1 MKKVY
6 VDGLLQEW
14 GEKFFSKRNSWAPP
28 GGGGRPHPAGTLGR
42 GRNTAARPKVSKA
55 SGGGGSAKLDAR
67 DVRGRLRQLVNK
79 KTPQVMVK
87 IYKGGRG
94 MKQIRTHMRYISRA
108 GAVVVVDQDGIRTE
122 GMDAVR
128 EIAEDWKYGRVT
140 IEELSERREAVN
152 VVLSMPEG
160 TDPIAVQKAARDFAG
175 REFANHKYVM
185 ALHTIDTPAFEEDK
199 NDPPSPNPHV
209 HLIVQSLG
217 LDGTR
222 LNPRKADLHRWREDF
237 AQALREHGVEAA
249 ATSRIDRLHRP
260 HGEKQVRRK
269 MKERGAKFTKPY
281 QHTDKNEIIRKA
293 EHSEKAKR
301 EQYVQAARILMGSD
315 EPSDQLL
322 AQEMAARFDFE
333 RPTPPPPEREPYRRT
348 GTDDRER

>member
-14 GEKFFSKRNSWAPP
+14 GEKFFDKRKSWGPP
-28 GGGGRPHPAGTLGR
+28 GGGGKPHAGGTLGR
-42 GRNTAARPKVSKA
+42 GRAAPRPRVTKA
-55 SGGGGSAKLDAR
+55 GGGGTAPRSNAGA
-67 DVRGRLRQLVNK
+67 VRGRLTDLVDRK
-79 KTPQVMVK
+79 APQVMVK

-108 GAVVVVDQDGIRTE
+108 GEVAVENQDGIRTL
-122 GMDAVR
+122 GMDAIR

-140 IEELSERREAVN
+140 IEELGERREAVN
-152 VVLSMPEG
+152 LVLSMPEG

-185 ALHTIDTPAFEEDK
+185 ALHTAETPAFAEDK
-199 NDPPSPNPHV
+199 DDPPSPNPHV

-222 LNPRKADLHRWREDF
+222 LNPRKADLHRWREGF
-237 AQALREHGVEAA
+237 ARALREHGAEAV
-249 ATSRIDRLHRP
+249 ATSRVDRMQRA

-269 MKERGAKFTKPY
+269 MRERGAKFTKRY
-281 QHTDKNEIIRKA
+281 SHLDRNEIIRKA
-293 EHSEKAKR
+293 QRTEKEKR
-301 EQYVQAARILMGSD
+301 AQYVQAAKILMASED
-315 EPSDQLL
+315 ASDQLL
-322 AQEMAARFDFE
+322 AREIAYRFDFE
-333 RPTPPPPEREPYRRT
+333 RPMPPPERGPFRRT
-348 GTDDRER
+348 GTDELER

>member
-6 VDGLLQEW
+6 VDGMLQEW
-14 GEKFFSKRNSWAPP
+14 GEKFFNKRNSWAPP
-28 GGGGRPHPAGTLGR
+28 GGGGRPHAAGTLGR
-42 GRNTAARPKVSKA
+42 VRKTGAKPKAVN
-55 SGGGGSAKLDAR
+55 GGGGEGRAALGAG
-67 DVRGRLRQLVNK
+67 DVRGRLRELVNK

-87 IYKGGRG
+87 VYKGGRG
-94 MKQIRTHMRYISRA
+94 MKQIRTHLRYISRA
-108 GAVVVVDQDGIRTE
+108 GEVVLEDQDGLRTE

-140 IEELSERREAVN
+140 IEELGERREAVN

-160 TDPIAVQKAARDFAG
+160 TDPIAVQKAARDFAA

-185 ALHTIDTPAFEEDK
+185 ALHTVDTPAFEEDK

-217 LDGTR
+217 FDGTR
-222 LNPRKADLHRWREDF
+222 LNPRKADLHRWREGF
-237 AQALREHGVEAA
+237 AQTLREHGVEAA

-269 MKERGAKFTKPY
+269 MRERGAKFTKPY
-281 QHTDKNEIIRKA
+281 QHTDKNEILRKA
-293 EHSEKAKR
+293 QQSEKAKR
-301 EQYVQAARILMGSD
+301 QQYVQAAQILMSSED
-315 EPSDQLL
+315 RSDQLL
-322 AQEMAARFDFE
+322 AQEMAERFDFE
-333 RPTPPPPEREPYRRT
+333 RPTPPRLEREPGRRT